1 MPQLLGINEK
11 GKESFAQYVPIKETL
26 AALFKSKSMQEQYA
40 ATRSKQSSEGIFQDV
55 NDGKGAQCNP
65 LFKAEPSSL
74 GLMLYQDAF
83 EVVNP
88 LGSSKKKHK
97 ILAVYLT
104 LTDVLPHNR
113 SSIDQMQLVL
123 LCKEQDFKYFG
134 MAKVFEPLIKDLK
147 KSSCGNWH
155 RDK

>member
-74 GLMLYQDAF
+74 GFMLYQDAF